1 MKVVLFCGGPGIRL
15 RDYSDQIPKPM
26 VNVGYRPILWNIM
39 KYYAYYGHKEFILC
53 LGYKADVIKNYFL
66 NYDETISNDFVFTNG
81 GKDIELQNSDI
92 HDWKIT
98 FVDTGLNANIGM
110 RLMQVKNYLKNEEV
124 FLANYSDGL
133 TDLHLPSMINWFNE
147 IEQKDKT
154 AAFVSAPSHQSY
166 HFVEKQPDGVVNKIS
181 HIGSSNLLINAGYFI
196 LRNNIFDYM
205 EYGEELVDQPFKKL
219 IAEKRLVSWEHQGF
233 WMSMDTFKDKKTID
247 DIYEQGNPPWEVWK
261 KEKNQERKLSRENSK
276 FTVSHENPVQ

>member
-1 MKVVLFCGGPGIRL
+1 MKVVLFCGGQGIRL

-26 VNVGYRPILWNIM
+26 VTVGYRPILWNIM
-39 KYYAYYGHKEFILC
+39 KYYAYYGHKDFILC

-81 GKDIELQNSDI
+81 GKEIQLQNSDI

-110 RLMQVKNYLKNEEV
+110 RLMQVRKYLKDEEM

-133 TDLHLPSMINWFNE
+133 TDLHLPSMLDWFKN
-147 IEQKDKT
+147 QKDKT
-154 AAFVSAPSHQSY
+154 AAFMSTPSHQSY
-166 HFVEKQPDGVVNKIS
+166 HFVDKQDDGTVNKIS
-181 HIGSSNLLINAGYFI
+181 HIGSSELLINAGYFI
-196 LRNNIFDYM
+196 LKNEIFDQM
-205 EYGEELVDQPFKKL
+205 EYGDELVDMPFKRL
-219 IAEKRLVSWEHQGF
+219 IENKKLVSWEHRGF

-247 DIYEQGNPPWEVWK
+247 DIYEQGDPPWEVWK
-261 KEKNQERKLSRENSK
+261 RKENHERKITRQQKNIYTTNENSDR
-276 FTVSHENPVQ
+276 

>member
-1 MKVVLFCGGPGIRL
+1 MKVVLFCGGQGIRL

-39 KYYAYYGHKEFILC
+39 KYYAYYGHKDFILC
-53 LGYKADVIKNYFL
+53 LGYKADYIKSYFL

-98 FVDTGLNANIGM
+98 FVDTGLNTNIGM
-110 RLMQVKNYLKNEEV
+110 RLMQVKKYLKDEEM

-133 TDLHLPSMINWFNE
+133 SDLHLPTMIDWFKA
-147 IEQKDKT
+147 QKNKT
-154 AAFVSAPSHQSY
+154 AAFMSTPSHQSY
-166 HFVEKQPDGVVNKIS
+166 HFVDKKEDGTVYKIS
-181 HIGSSNLLINAGYFI
+181 HIGSSELLINAGFFI

-205 EYGEELVDQPFKKL
+205 EYGDELVDKPFKKL
-219 IAEKRLVSWEHQGF
+219 IVEKQLVTWEHRGF
-233 WMSMDTFKDKKTID
+233 WVSMDTFKDKKMID
-247 DIYEQGNPPWEVWK
+247 DIYEQGIPPWQVWK
-261 KEKNQERKLSRENSK
+261 KREKNGRKLTRKGQKNYI
-276 FTVSHENPVQ
+276 THENTVK